1 MIDERCGGDEARD
14 QTIRDFGRQWTT
26 YTENEGYYGSVE
38 LLKDIIE
45 PLLPVER
52 LKGITA
58 AEIGSGSGR
67 IVNMM
72 MKAGA
77 GRVYAVEP
85 SQAVK
90 SLKQNTSGYADR
102 VEILNVRGD
111 QLPPLNLDLVISI
124 GVIHHIPDPDLVMSA
139 AYAALNPGGQVLLWL
154 YGREGNE
161 LYLSIFGP
169 LRAITRRLP
178 HFLLVPTAHVLSFG
192 AGVYLSLARI
202 MPLPMRS
209 YVINIFGRF
218 DRHTRFLAVYDQLN
232 PNYAKYYTRSEAIA
246 LLNCAGF
253 TNIQAFHRHAY
264 SWTVLRDPATNL
276 RLTCRTS
283 AVGLAGRAAV
293 SRSGRANKR
302 VDMSAGT

>member
-1 MIDERCGGDEARD
+1 MINERGDPDEARD
-14 QTIRDFGRQWTT
+14 QTIRDFGRQWMT

-45 PLLPVER
+45 PLLPIER
-52 LKGITA
+52 LQGITA

-85 SQAVK
+85 SQAVE
-90 SLKQNTSGYADR
+90 SLKRNTSGYADC

-124 GVIHHIPDPDLVMSA
+124 GVIHHIPDPEPVMGA
-139 AYAALNPGGQVLLWL
+139 AYAALKPGGQILLWL

-178 HFLLVPTAHVLSFG
+178 HFLLVPVAHTLNFG
-192 AGVYLSLARI
+192 AGIYLSLARAL
-202 MPLPMRS
+202 PLPMRA
-209 YVINIFGRF
+209 YVTNIFGQF
-218 DRHTRFLAVYDQLN
+218 DRRARYLVVYDQLN
-232 PNYAKYYTRSEAIA
+232 PNYAKYYTRSEAID
-246 LLNCAGF
+246 LLECAGF
-253 TNIQAFHRHAY
+253 TDVQAFHRHGY
-264 SWTVLRDPATNL
+264 SWTVRGTRP
-276 RLTCRTS
+276 TS
-283 AVGLAGRAAV
+283 
-293 SRSGRANKR
+293 
-302 VDMSAGT
+302 SA

>member
-1 MIDERCGGDEARD
+1 MIDERGSRDDARD

-52 LKGITA
+52 LRGITA

-72 MKAGA
+72 MEAGA

-85 SQAVK
+85 SQAVE

-111 QLPPLNLDLVISI
+111 QLPPLNLDLVMSI
-124 GVIHHIPDPDLVMSA
+124 GVIHHIPDPDPVIRA
-139 AYAALNPGGQVLLWL
+139 AHAALKPGGQVLLWL

-178 HFLLVPTAHVLSFG
+178 HFLLVPVAHALNLG
-192 AGVYLSLARI
+192 AGIYLSLARFL
-202 MPLPMRS
+202 PLPMRA

-218 DRHTRFLAVYDQLN
+218 DRQTRYLIVYDQLN
-232 PNYAKYYTRSEAIA
+232 PNYAKYYTRSEAID
-246 LLNCAGF
+246 LLKRAGF
-253 TNIQAFHRHAY
+253 ADIQVFHRHGY
-264 SWTVLRDPATNL
+264 SWTVRGTRPPA
-276 RLTCRTS
+276 
-283 AVGLAGRAAV
+283 
-293 SRSGRANKR
+293 
-302 VDMSAGT
+302 